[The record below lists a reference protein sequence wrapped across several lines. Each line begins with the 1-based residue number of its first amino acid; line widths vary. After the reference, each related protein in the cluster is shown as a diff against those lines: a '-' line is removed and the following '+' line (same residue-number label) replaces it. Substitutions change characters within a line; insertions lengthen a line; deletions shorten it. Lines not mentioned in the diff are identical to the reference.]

1 MGFRDIVNFNKAL
14 LAKQIWR
21 LWKSPNDL
29 IAKIMKAKYYPNCSI
44 LEAACGKKTRFRMTK
59 YIKLK

>member
-21 LWKSPNDL
+21 LWKFPDDL
-29 IAKIMKAKYYPNCSI
+29 IAKIMKANTIPI
-44 LEAACGKKTRFRMTK
+44 ARFLRQHVGKKLAFAWQS
-59 YIKLK
+59 I